1 VHNSAQG
8 ETSVWELKLIMIG
21 FSDNKWRFFFSQILI
36 FLIILVH
43 FFQALRPFISYYTFG
58 LDELQNL
65 DQVFTVLY
73 MSYYYTFTAL
83 HYYQ

>member
-1 VHNSAQG
+1 MHNSAQG
-8 ETSVWELKLIMIG
+8 ETSVWELKLITIS
-21 FSDNKWRFFFSQILI
+21 FSDNKYWRFFFSQILI

-43 FFQALRPFISYYTFG
+43 IFQALRPFISYYTFG

-73 MSYYYTFTAL
+73 MLKVL
-83 HYYQ
+83 HQ